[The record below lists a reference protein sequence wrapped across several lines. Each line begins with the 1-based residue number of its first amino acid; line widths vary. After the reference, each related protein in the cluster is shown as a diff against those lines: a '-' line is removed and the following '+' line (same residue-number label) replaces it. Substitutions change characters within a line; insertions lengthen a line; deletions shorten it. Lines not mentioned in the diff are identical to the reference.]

1 MLITFIK
8 PTLGRL
14 ADGAPFVDAARMEPL
29 QLAVLA
35 GLTPAGVDVRLLDDR
50 VDVIDYD
57 EPTDLVAITVESFTA
72 RRAYEIAAEFRAR
85 RVPVVMGGMH
95 ATLIPDE
102 VAGHADSVFTGDAET
117 GWAQVVA
124 DAHEGRLRPR
134 YDAPVGPPQP
144 GGTLPRRDL
153 FAGKGYFPL
162 TLLQFGRGC
171 RYRCEFC
178 AVGQYFGH
186 HQYTRPPDD
195 VVAEIRAQS
204 RRNLFFVDDNLIAD
218 PEAAKSLLRA
228 LVPLRIRWVS
238 QASVDQVRDP
248 ELMRLFV
255 DSGCLGN
262 VIGFESLEPDNLRQ
276 MRKSANLAPA
286 GPDAGFDRYARAV
299 ASLRR
304 HGLQTWAAFALGYD
318 HDSPDSILETCEWAI
333 DNRFTF
339 AAFNVLMP
347 YPGTP
352 LYARLQAEGRL
363 LYDGRWWL
371 HPDYRF
377 NGAAFRPARMTADQ
391 LTEAT
396 WACRRRWNSAG
407 SIVRR
412 AFDPRT
418 NMASLFRFALY
429 CAYNPLYR
437 REAWKRQGL
446 RLGLR

>member
-1 MLITFIK
+1 MRVTFIK

-14 ADGAPFVDAARMEPL
+14 ADGAPFVDQARMEPL
-29 QLAVLA
+29 QLGVLA
-35 GLTPAGVDVRLLDDR
+35 GLTPPGVELELLDDR
-50 VDVIDYD
+50 VDRIDYD

-72 RRAYEIAAEFRAR
+72 RRAYEISAEYRAR
-85 RVPVVMGGMH
+85 GVPVVMGGMH

-102 VAGHADSVFTGDAET
+102 VAQHADAVFTGDAET
-117 GWAQVVA
+117 LWSQVVA
-124 DAHEGRLRPR
+124 DAHGRRLRPR
-134 YDAPVGPPQP
+134 YAGPIGTPQL
-144 GGTLPRRDL
+144 GVKPRRDL
-153 FAGKGYFPL
+153 FAGKGYLPL

-171 RYRCEFC
+171 RHRCEFC
-178 AVGQYFGH
+178 AVGAYFDH
-186 HQYTRPPDD
+186 DVHTRPVDE
-195 VVAEIRAQS
+195 VVAEIQS
-204 RRNLFFVDDNLIAD
+204 QPRRNLFFVDDNLIAD
-218 PEAAKSLLRA
+218 PEAAKGLLRA

-255 DSGCLGN
+255 ESGCLGN
-262 VIGFESLEPDNLRQ
+262 VIGFESLNPESLRQ
-276 MRKSANLAPA
+276 MRKGPNL
-286 GPDAGFDRYARAV
+286 AGFDRYAGAV
-299 ASLRR
+299 ATLRA

-318 HDSPDSILETCEWAI
+318 HDTADSILATVEWSIA
-333 DNRFTF
+333 NRFTF

-352 LYARLQAEGRL
+352 LYDRLAAEGRL

-377 NGAAFRPARMTADQ
+377 NSAAFRPARMTADE

-396 WACRRRWNSAG
+396 WACRRRWSSPG

-412 AFDPRT
+412 ALDPRT
-418 NMASLFRFALY
+418 NMGTPFRFALY

-437 REAWKRQGL
+437 REALKRQGL
-446 RLGLR
+446 RHGLR

>member
-1 MLITFIK
+1 MRVTFIK

-29 QLAVLA
+29 QLALLA
-35 GLTPAGVDVRLLDDR
+35 GLTPSGVDVELLDDR
-50 VDVIDYD
+50 IDRIDYD
-57 EPTDLVAITVESFTA
+57 EPTDLVAITVEAFTA
-72 RRAYEIAAEFRAR
+72 RRAYEIAAEYRAR

-102 VAGHADSVFTGDAET
+102 VARARRRRLHRRRRDALGRRSSPTPTTGGSVRATT
-117 GWAQVVA
+117 
-124 DAHEGRLRPR
+124 LRPG
-134 YDAPVGPPQP
+134 YPQP
-144 GGTLPRRDL
+144 GVLPRRDL
-153 FAGKGYFPL
+153 LAGKGYLPL
-162 TLLQFGRGC
+162 SLLQFGRGC
-171 RYRCEFC
+171 RHGCEFC
-178 AVGQYFGH
+178 AVGAYFEH
-186 HQYTRPPDD
+186 HVHTRPVDE
-195 VVAEIRAQS
+195 VVAEIQAQP
-204 RRNLFFVDDNLIAD
+204 RRNLFFVDDNFIAD
-218 PEAAKSLLRA
+218 PEAAKALLRA
-228 LVPLRIRWVS
+228 LIPLRVRWVS

-255 DSGCLGN
+255 ESGCLGN
-262 VIGFESLEPDNLRQ
+262 VIGFESLDPANLRQ
-276 MRKSANLAPA
+276 MRKGPNL
-286 GPDAGFDRYARAV
+286 AGFDRYAGAV
-299 ASLRR
+299 ATLRA

-318 HDSPDSILETCEWAI
+318 HDTVDSILATVEWSIA
-333 DNRFTF
+333 NRFTF

-352 LYARLQAEGRL
+352 LYARLEAEGRL

-377 NGAAFRPARMTADQ
+377 NSAAFRPARMTADE

-396 WACRRRWNSAG
+396 WACRRRWSSPA

-418 NMASLFRFALY
+418 NMGSPFRFALY

-437 REAWKRQGL
+437 REALKRQGL